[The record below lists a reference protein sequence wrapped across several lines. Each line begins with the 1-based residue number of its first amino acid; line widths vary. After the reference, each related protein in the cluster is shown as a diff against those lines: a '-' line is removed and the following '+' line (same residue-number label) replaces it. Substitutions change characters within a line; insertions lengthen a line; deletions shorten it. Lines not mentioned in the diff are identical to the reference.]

1 MFLPEGSSSPTRC
14 QAVSLREEEVP
25 MASRALPTIA
35 LGAVTLLAGCSAF
48 RSYDN
53 ELQETNQQL
62 RAGNID
68 AALTLLE
75 KHNQGEDKDLLYYFE
90 KGELLRSK
98 GDLNGSQAAWGHA
111 DQVVGTWEDSVKLDT
126 DKYLAQFGSFLINDK
141 VRRYEG
147 YDYEKV
153 MLTTQM
159 AMNLLANNDFDG
171 ARMAIKKT
179 HEREA
184 VIAELRDKE
193 YLKREDE
200 AEKQGIKTQYKDLQ
214 GYPVEALDAPDVVN
228 LKNSYQ
234 SAFSH
239 YLSGFVYE
247 ALGEKDLAAPGY
259 RKAAELR
266 PNTPLLE
273 QALLNLDAPA
283 EVPQVQ
289 TPAKSRHKSA
299 AKTPAKAPA
308 IAALAADESDVLI
321 VVQSGL
327 APARDSVRIPL
338 PIPIRDKLVITP
350 LSFPVIKADNSTQAF
365 AQIGIDGQ
373 QQELTLLNSTTAMSR
388 RALRDDMPGI
398 ILRTTVRAV
407 SRGVA
412 QKNLN
417 EVNPL
422 ASLAVG
428 LASAVTE
435 GADTRTWRTLPDY
448 TQVTRL
454 RLKQGEHKLS
464 LPNALGGTQ
473 VQVKVDQRY
482 QVIALRVVGNQ
493 VFSSGLAAQVIP
505 NHVGQNMASNQR
517 P

>member
-1 MFLPEGSSSPTRC
+1 
-14 QAVSLREEEVP
+14 
-25 MASRALPTIA
+25 MASRALTTVA
-35 LGAVTLLAGCSAF
+35 LGAITLLAGCSVF
-48 RSYDN
+48 RSYDS

-62 RAGNID
+62 RAGNLD

-75 KHNQGEDKDLLYYFE
+75 KNNQGEDKDLLYYFE
-90 KGELLRSK
+90 KGELLRAK
-98 GDLNGSQAAWGHA
+98 GDLAGSQAAWGHA
-111 DQVVGTWEDSVKLDT
+111 DQVVGNWEDSVKFDSE
-126 DKYLAQFGSFLINDK
+126 KYLAQFGSFLINDK

-159 AMNLLANNDFDG
+159 AMNLLASNDFDG

-214 GYPVEALDAPDVVN
+214 GYPVAALDAPEVTN

-239 YLSGFVYE
+239 YLAGFVYE

-273 QALLNLDAPA
+273 QALLNLDAPV
-283 EVPQVQ
+283 EPVQVEA
-289 TPAKSRHKSA
+289 PAKASGKNKRKVA
-299 AKTPAKAPA
+299 AKTPVRPPAP
-308 IAALAADESDVLI
+308 AALAADESEVLI

-338 PIPIRDKLVITP
+338 PIPIHDKLVITP
-350 LSFPVIKADNSTQAF
+350 LSFPVIKADTSTQAF
-365 AQIGIDGQ
+365 AQIGIDGRQ
-373 QQELTLLNSTTAMSR
+373 QDLTLLNSTTAMSR

-407 SRGVA
+407 TRGVA

-417 EVNPL
+417 EANPL
-422 ASLAVG
+422 AGLAVG
-428 LASAVTE
+428 LASAITE
-435 GADTRTWRTLPDY
+435 GADTRTWRTLPDA

-454 RLKQGEHKLS
+454 RLKQGEHRLS
-464 LPNALGGTQ
+464 LPSALGGTQ

-493 VFSSGLAAQVIP
+493 VFSSGLAAHVIP
-505 NHVGQNMASNQR
+505 NNVGQNMASNQR